1 MHVDEESS
9 EESDDEVRV
18 LHASFKWQVLMLRPG

>member
-18 LHASFKWQVLMLRPG
+18 LMTLFGRLDLISRLG